1 MFDNATSVTIDLPP
15 RPLHQLSTKPGTTG
29 SYSFAMSGVYIRPT
43 SIERD
48 ATRQCIVCATVCTSG
63 AIMFAPVIEGDES
76 NINDRRKHKES
87 GKTPGGENKSIGSI
101 VPAGLLQK
109 SDRKRNP
116 LQLSNGVARAY
127 RNGVSQEA
135 ECLDATFPP
144 LAEAMQAAS
153 PMTHKHIT
161 FKISELVRVAEFLGA
176 ERVTIIVG
184 EPNNQAKVVGWSQFD
199 NIEQSVSGIGVVCP
213 ISIEDATPIDVY
225 NHNLDYARKAWDNP

>member
-15 RPLHQLSTKPGTTG
+15 RPLHQLSAKPGATG
-29 SYSFAMSGVYIRPT
+29 SHRVAMSGVYIRPT
-43 SIERD
+43 SINRE
-48 ATRQCIVCATVCTSG
+48 AARQCIVCATVGTSG
-63 AIMFAPVIEGDES
+63 AIMFAPVIEGDEA

-127 RNGVSQEA
+127 RNGVPQEA

-144 LAEAMQAAS
+144 LAKAMESAHALNHNHV
-153 PMTHKHIT
+153 TIKV
-161 FKISELVRVAEFLGA
+161 SELVRVAEFLGA
-176 ERVTIIVG
+176 EYITIIVG
-184 EPNNQAKVVGWSQFD
+184 RPDKQAKVVGWSQFD
-199 NIEQSVSGIGVVCP
+199 KPGQSVSGIGVVCP
-213 ISIEDATPIDVY
+213 ISIQNATPMDVY
-225 NHNLDYARKAWDNP
+225 NYNLDYARKAWDNP